1 MIKVEKFFGSFQTG
15 SGPRGSFSW
24 LPFFFLGIGFVLFGI
39 LLILM
44 PDLLAMLVASAF
56 ILVGVFIIFVSFQ
69 ARAVSRQTNSPVVHQ
84 WELND

>member
-1 MIKVEKFFGSFQTG
+1 MLKVEKFFGSFQT
-15 SGPRGSFSW
+15 SSKRHASSSW
-24 LPFFFLGIGFVLFGI
+24 LPFFFLGLGLILFGI

-44 PDLLAMLVASAF
+44 PDLLATLVASGF